1 MKKSKNFLLLCRSS
15 YHWAQVYCK
24 KVLLGISLNSQEGT
38 CARVSLLKERL
49 WHRCFPVVFVKFPGD
64 TSFAE
69 HLQTA
74 ASVCGWF
81 RLIYARVSYSGGH
94 GGGCTPYLTIF
105 FKDPPSHQ
113 NQCPLMEHPPLLKNE
128 APPLKHEKPFHEM
141 ILRKNTINNNLE
153 SS

>member
-15 YHWAQVYCK
+15 YHWAQVYCE

-94 GGGCTPYLTIF
+94 GEGMHPISYNFFQRPPPPTKTNAPSWSIPHYL
-105 FKDPPSHQ
+105 KMKPPHW
-113 NQCPLMEHPPLLKNE
+113 NMKN
-128 APPLKHEKPFHEM
+128 PSMKWFLEK
-141 ILRKNTINNNLE
+141 TQ
-153 SS
+153 